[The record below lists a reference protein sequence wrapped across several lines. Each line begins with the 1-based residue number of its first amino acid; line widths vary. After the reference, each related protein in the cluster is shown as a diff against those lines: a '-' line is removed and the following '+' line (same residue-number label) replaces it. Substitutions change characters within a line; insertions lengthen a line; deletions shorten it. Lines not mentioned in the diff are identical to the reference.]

1 MKELLQSILPLVG
14 ALLVSCLMFT
24 IGIIYSLIYSIYMSI
39 TMKKWYAFFLFWWR
53 LIDGICATIGYF
65 IYQFAYTLDLGWNV
79 NGEILEDCVTAE
91 EDTTFSDKNISV
103 SASIGKL
110 QVEEKLNK
118 FGLWFSKLL
127 SFAFGQKQHAI
138 DAWNYTQAH
147 RELKSKYFQ
156 PKKRKLK

>member
-1 MKELLQSILPLVG
+1 MKELLQSILPLIG

-24 IGIIYSLIYSIYMSI
+24 VGTFYSFLYAIKMSF
-39 TMKKWYAFFLFWWR
+39 TLKKWYAFPMFFWR
-53 LIDGICATIGYF
+53 LIDGFLATIGYL
-65 IYQFAYTLDLGWNV
+65 IYQIAYTLDLGWNV
-79 NGEILEDCVTAE
+79 NGEILEDCVSAK

-110 QVEEKLNK
+110 EIDGKLNK
-118 FGLWFSKLL
+118 FGRFFSKLL
-127 SFAFGQKQHAI
+127 SFVFWQKQHAI